1 MWLTDSSIGRKLVMS
16 ITGTCLVLFLLFHA
30 SMNLTLIFS
39 EDAYNW
45 ICSMLGANWYALIG
59 TAGLALLVLIHFVY
73 AFILTIQNRRARGN
87 DRYEVTARQEGVD
100 WESQNMLALG
110 IIIVGFLVLH
120 LANFWFKMQF
130 QEMTGLKTGA
140 FDPQNGA
147 AYVKYLFTGIYDP
160 AQVLE
165 GREGMLT
172 MSSWMHPVYCCLYL
186 VWLCALWFHLT
197 HGVWSAL
204 HTMGL
209 SSNIW
214 LPRIKVIGNVVAT
227 IVVLMFASVIVY
239 YLGMY
244 IGAACAA

>member
-30 SMNLTLIFS
+30 SMNLALIFS

-59 TAGLALLVLIHFVY
+59 TGVLALGVLLHMLFGV
-73 AFILTIQNRRARGN
+73 ILTIQNRRARGN
-87 DRYEVTARQEGVD
+87 DRYAVTARQEGVD

-110 IIIVGFLVLH
+110 IVILGFLVLH

-130 QEMTGLKTGA
+130 QEVTGLKTGA

-160 AQVLE
+160 AQVVN
-165 GREGMLT
+165 EGMLN
-172 MSSWMHPVYCCLYL
+172 MPGWLHPVYCCLYL
-186 VWLCALWFHLT
+186 VWLCAIWFHLT
-197 HGVWSAL
+197 HGIWSAM

-209 SSNIW
+209 SSNTW
-214 LPRIKVIGNVVAT
+214 LPRIKVIGNIVAT
-227 IVVLMFASVIVY
+227 IVVLMFAAVIFY

>member
-30 SMNLTLIFS
+30 SMNIALIFS

-45 ICSMLGANWYALIG
+45 ICRMLGANWYALIG
-59 TAGLALLVLIHFVY
+59 TAGLALLVLLHFVF
-73 AFILTIQNRRARGN
+73 AIILTVQNRRARGN
-87 DRYEVTARQEGVD
+87 DRYAIEDRQKGVD
-100 WESQNMLALG
+100 WESQNMLVLG
-110 IIIVGFLVLH
+110 IVVAGFIVLH

-130 QEMTGLKTGA
+130 QEVTGLKTGA

-147 AYVKYLFTGIYDP
+147 AYVKYLFTGLYDP
-160 AQVLE
+160 AQVVNPEL
-165 GREGMLT
+165 LT
-172 MSSWMHPVYCCLYL
+172 MPDWAHPLYCCLYL
-186 VWLCALWFHLT
+186 VWLLAIWFHLT

-214 LPRIKVIGNVVAT
+214 LPRIKVIGNIVAT
-227 IVVLMFASVIVY
+227 IVVLMFAAVVVY

-244 IGAACAA
+244 IGAKLA

>member
-59 TAGLALLVLIHFVY
+59 TAGLALLVLLHFVF
-73 AFILTIQNRRARGN
+73 AVILTIQNRRARGN
-87 DRYEVTARQEGVD
+87 DRYAIEDRQNGVD

-110 IIIVGFLVLH
+110 IVIAGFLVLH

-130 QEMTGLKTGA
+130 QEITGLKTGA

-147 AYVKYLFTGIYDP
+147 AYVKYLFTGLYDP
-160 AQVLE
+160 AQVVNPE
-165 GREGMLT
+165 FLT
-172 MSSWMHPVYCCLYL
+172 MPGWAHPLYCCLYL
-186 VWLCALWFHLT
+186 IWLCAIWFHLT
-197 HGVWSAL
+197 HGVWSAM

-209 SSNIW
+209 SSKTW
-214 LPRIKVIGNVVAT
+214 MPRIKVIGNVVAT
-227 IVVLMFASVIVY
+227 IVVLMFAAVIVY

-244 IGAACAA
+244 IGTQLA

>member
-1 MWLTDSSIGRKLVMS
+1 MS

-59 TAGLALLVLIHFVY
+59 TAVLALLVLIHFVY
-73 AFILTIQNRRARGN
+73 AFVLTIQNRRARGN
-87 DRYEVTARQEGVD
+87 DRYAVTARQEGVD
-100 WESQNMLALG
+100 WESQNMLVLG
-110 IIIVGFLVLH
+110 IIICGFLILH

-160 AQVLE
+160 AQVVN
-165 GREGMLT
+165 EGMLN
-172 MSSWMHPVYCCLYL
+172 MPDWAHPVYCCLYL
-186 VWLCALWFHLT
+186 IWLAAIWFHLT

-204 HTMGL
+204 QTMGL

-214 LPRIKVIGNVVAT
+214 LPRIKVIGNIVAT
-227 IVVLMFASVIVY
+227 IVVLMFAAVIFY

-244 IGAACAA
+244 IGVHCMA

>member
-1 MWLTDSSIGRKLVMS
+1 MS

-30 SMNLTLIFS
+30 SMNIALIFS

-45 ICSMLGANWYALIG
+45 ICRMLGANWYALIG
-59 TAGLALLVLIHFVY
+59 TAGLALLVLLHFVF
-73 AFILTIQNRRARGN
+73 AIILTVQNRRARGN
-87 DRYEVTARQEGVD
+87 DRYAIEDRQKGVD
-100 WESQNMLALG
+100 WESQNMLVLG
-110 IIIVGFLVLH
+110 IVVAGFLVLH

-130 QEMTGLKTGA
+130 QEVTGLKTGA

-147 AYVKYLFTGIYDP
+147 AYVKYLFTGLYDP
-160 AQVLE
+160 AQVVNPEL
-165 GREGMLT
+165 LT
-172 MSSWMHPVYCCLYL
+172 MPDWAHPLYCCLYL
-186 VWLCALWFHLT
+186 VWLLAIWFHLT

-214 LPRIKVIGNVVAT
+214 LPRIKVIGNIVAT
-227 IVVLMFASVIVY
+227 IVVLMFAAVVVY

-244 IGAACAA
+244 IGAKLA

>member
-30 SMNLTLIFS
+30 SMNIALIFS

-45 ICSMLGANWYALIG
+45 ICRMLGANWYALIG
-59 TAGLALLVLIHFVY
+59 TAGLALLVLLHFVF
-73 AFILTIQNRRARGN
+73 AIILTVQNRRARGN
-87 DRYEVTARQEGVD
+87 DRYAIEDRQKGVD
-100 WESQNMLALG
+100 WESQNMLVLG
-110 IIIVGFLVLH
+110 IVVAGFLVLH

-130 QEMTGLKTGA
+130 QEVTGLKTGA
-140 FDPQNGA
+140 FNPQNGA
-147 AYVKYLFTGIYDP
+147 AYVKYLFTGLYDP
-160 AQVLE
+160 AQVVNPEL
-165 GREGMLT
+165 LT
-172 MSSWMHPVYCCLYL
+172 MPDWAHPLYCCLYL
-186 VWLCALWFHLT
+186 VWLLAIWFHLT

-214 LPRIKVIGNVVAT
+214 LPRIKVIGNIVAT
-227 IVVLMFASVIVY
+227 IVVLMFAAVVVY

-244 IGAACAA
+244 IGAKLA

>member
-1 MWLTDSSIGRKLVMS
+1 MWLFNSSIGRKLVMS

-30 SMNLTLIFS
+30 SMNLALIFS

-45 ICSMLGANWYALIG
+45 ICQMLGANWYALVG
-59 TAGLALLVLIHFVY
+59 TAGLAFLVLVHFVY
-73 AFILTIQNRRARGN
+73 AFILTVQNRRARGN
-87 DRYEVTARQEGVD
+87 DRYAINDRQVGVD
-100 WESQNMLALG
+100 WESQNMLVLG
-110 IIIVGFLVLH
+110 IIVIGFLVLH

-130 QEMTGLKTGA
+130 QEVTGLKTGA

-147 AYVKYLFTGIYDP
+147 AYVKYLFAGICDP
-160 AQVLE
+160 ATVENPELLNMQ
-165 GREGMLT
+165 
-172 MSSWMHPVYCCLYL
+172 SWMHPVVCCLYL
-186 VWLCALWFHLT
+186 VWLGALWFHLT

-214 LPRIKVIGNVVAT
+214 MPRIKVIGNVIAT
-227 IVVLMFASVIVY
+227 IVCLMFAAVVIY

-244 IGAACAA
+244 FGANMAA

>member
-30 SMNLTLIFS
+30 SMNLALIFS

-45 ICSMLGANWYALIG
+45 ICRMLGANWYALIG
-59 TAGLALLVLIHFVY
+59 TAGLALLVLLHFVF
-73 AFILTIQNRRARGN
+73 AIILTVQNRRARGN
-87 DRYEVTARQEGVD
+87 DRYAIEDRQKGVD
-100 WESQNMLALG
+100 WESQNMLVLG
-110 IIIVGFLVLH
+110 IVVAGFLVLH

-130 QEMTGLKTGA
+130 QEVTGLKTGA

-147 AYVKYLFTGIYDP
+147 AYVKYLFTGLYDP
-160 AQVLE
+160 AQVVNPEL
-165 GREGMLT
+165 LT
-172 MSSWMHPVYCCLYL
+172 MPDWAHPLYCCLYL
-186 VWLCALWFHLT
+186 VWLLAIWFHLT

-214 LPRIKVIGNVVAT
+214 LPRIKVIGNIVAT
-227 IVVLMFASVIVY
+227 IVVLMFAAVVVY

-244 IGAACAA
+244 IGAKLA

>member
-30 SMNLTLIFS
+30 SMNIALIFS

-45 ICSMLGANWYALIG
+45 ICRMLGANWYALIG
-59 TAGLALLVLIHFVY
+59 TAGLALLVLFHFVF
-73 AFILTIQNRRARGN
+73 AIILTVQNRRARGN
-87 DRYEVTARQEGVD
+87 DRYAIEDRQKGVD
-100 WESQNMLALG
+100 WESQNMLVLG
-110 IIIVGFLVLH
+110 IVVAGFLVLH
-120 LANFWFKMQF
+120 LANLWFKMQF
-130 QEMTGLKTGA
+130 QEVTGLKTGA

-147 AYVKYLFTGIYDP
+147 AYVKYLFTGLYDP
-160 AQVLE
+160 AQVVNPEL
-165 GREGMLT
+165 LT
-172 MSSWMHPVYCCLYL
+172 MPDWAHPLYCCLYL
-186 VWLCALWFHLT
+186 VWLLAIWFHLT

-214 LPRIKVIGNVVAT
+214 LPRIKVIGNIVAT
-227 IVVLMFASVIVY
+227 IVVLMFAAVVVY

-244 IGAACAA
+244 IGAKLA

>member
-30 SMNLTLIFS
+30 SMNIALIFS

-45 ICSMLGANWYALIG
+45 ICRMLGANWYALIG
-59 TAGLALLVLIHFVY
+59 TAGLALLVLLHFVF
-73 AFILTIQNRRARGN
+73 AIILTVQNRRARGN
-87 DRYEVTARQEGVD
+87 DRYAIEDRQKGVD
-100 WESQNMLALG
+100 WESQNMLVLG
-110 IIIVGFLVLH
+110 IVVAGFIVLH

-130 QEMTGLKTGA
+130 QEVTELKTGA

-147 AYVKYLFTGIYDP
+147 AYVKYLFTGLYDP
-160 AQVLE
+160 AQVVNPEL
-165 GREGMLT
+165 LT
-172 MSSWMHPVYCCLYL
+172 MPDWAHPLYCCLYL
-186 VWLCALWFHLT
+186 VWLLAIWFHLT

-214 LPRIKVIGNVVAT
+214 LPRIKVIGNIVAT
-227 IVVLMFASVIVY
+227 IVVLMFAAVVVY

-244 IGAACAA
+244 IGAKLA

>member
-30 SMNLTLIFS
+30 SMNLALIFS

-45 ICSMLGANWYALIG
+45 ICRMLGANWYALIG
-59 TAGLALLVLIHFVY
+59 TAGLALLVLLHFVF
-73 AFILTIQNRRARGN
+73 AIILTVQNRRARGN
-87 DRYEVTARQEGVD
+87 DRYAIEDRQKGVD
-100 WESQNMLALG
+100 WESQNMLVLG
-110 IIIVGFLVLH
+110 IVVAGFIVLH

-130 QEMTGLKTGA
+130 QEVTELKTGA

-147 AYVKYLFTGIYDP
+147 AYVKYLFTGLYDP
-160 AQVLE
+160 AQVVNPEL
-165 GREGMLT
+165 LT
-172 MSSWMHPVYCCLYL
+172 MPDWAHPLYCCLYL
-186 VWLCALWFHLT
+186 VWLLAIWFHLT

-214 LPRIKVIGNVVAT
+214 LPRIKVIGNIVAT
-227 IVVLMFASVIVY
+227 IVVLMFAAVVVY

-244 IGAACAA
+244 IGAKLA

>member
-1 MWLTDSSIGRKLVMS
+1 MS

-45 ICSMLGANWYALIG
+45 ICRMLGANWYALIG
-59 TAGLALLVLIHFVY
+59 TAGLALLVLLHFVF
-73 AFILTIQNRRARGN
+73 AIILTVQNRRARGN
-87 DRYEVTARQEGVD
+87 DRYAIEDRQKGVD
-100 WESQNMLALG
+100 WESQNMLVLG
-110 IIIVGFLVLH
+110 IVVAGFLVLH

-130 QEMTGLKTGA
+130 QEVTGLKTGA

-147 AYVKYLFTGIYDP
+147 AYVKYLFTGLYDP
-160 AQVLE
+160 AQVVNPEL
-165 GREGMLT
+165 LT
-172 MSSWMHPVYCCLYL
+172 MPDWAHPLYCCLYL
-186 VWLCALWFHLT
+186 VWLLAIWFHLT

-214 LPRIKVIGNVVAT
+214 LPRIKVIGNIVAT
-227 IVVLMFASVIVY
+227 IVVLMFAAVVVY

-244 IGAACAA
+244 IGAKLA

>member
-16 ITGTCLVLFLLFHA
+16 ITGTCLVLFILFHA

-45 ICSMLGANWYALIG
+45 ICSMLGANWYALIA
-59 TAGLALLVLIHFVY
+59 TVILALGVLLHMMFGV
-73 AFILTIQNRRARGN
+73 ILTIQNRRARGN
-87 DRYEVTARQEGVD
+87 DRYAVTARQEGVD

-110 IIIVGFLVLH
+110 IMILGFIVLH

-130 QEMTGLKTGA
+130 QEVTELHTGA

-160 AQVLE
+160 EQVIE
-165 GREGMLT
+165 GRESLLT
-172 MSSWMHPVYCCLYL
+172 MHGWMHPVYCCLYL
-186 VWLCALWFHLT
+186 IWIAAIWFHLT
-197 HGVWSAL
+197 HGIWSAM

-214 LPRIKVIGNVVAT
+214 LPRIKVIGNIVAT
-227 IVVLMFASVIVY
+227 IICLMFASVIFY

-244 IGAACAA
+244 IGSVCAA

>member
-1 MWLTDSSIGRKLVMS
+1 MWLLNSSIGRKLVMS

-39 EDAYNW
+39 ENAYNW
-45 ICSMLGANWYALIG
+45 ICEMLGANWYALVG
-59 TAGLALLVLIHFVY
+59 TAGLAALVALHFLF
-73 AFILTIQNRRARGN
+73 AFWLTWQNRRARGN
-87 DRYEVTARQEGVD
+87 DRYEVTARQEGVH
-100 WESQNMLALG
+100 WESQNMLVLG
-110 IIIVGFLVLH
+110 IIVIGFLVLH

-130 QEMTGLKTGA
+130 QELTGLKTGA
-140 FDPQNGA
+140 FDPTNGA

-160 AQVLE
+160 AMIQE
-165 GREGMLT
+165 GYNFTPMA
-172 MSSWMHPVYCCLYL
+172 SWIHPVYCCLYL
-186 VWLCALWFHLT
+186 VWLGALWFHLT

-214 LPRIKVIGNVVAT
+214 MPRIKVIGNIVAT
-227 IVVLMFASVIVY
+227 LVVLMFAAVIFY

-244 IGAACAA
+244 IGSVCA

>member
-45 ICSMLGANWYALIG
+45 ICRMLGANWYALIG
-59 TAGLALLVLIHFVY
+59 TAGLALLVLLHFVF
-73 AFILTIQNRRARGN
+73 AIILTVQNRRARGN
-87 DRYEVTARQEGVD
+87 DRYAIEDRQKGVD
-100 WESQNMLALG
+100 WESQNMLVLG
-110 IIIVGFLVLH
+110 IVVAGFLVLH

-130 QEMTGLKTGA
+130 QEVTGLKTGA

-147 AYVKYLFTGIYDP
+147 AYVKYLFTGLYDP
-160 AQVLE
+160 AQVVNPEL
-165 GREGMLT
+165 LT
-172 MSSWMHPVYCCLYL
+172 MPDWAHPLYCCLYL
-186 VWLCALWFHLT
+186 GWLLAIWFHLT

-214 LPRIKVIGNVVAT
+214 LPRIKVIGNVIAT
-227 IVVLMFASVIVY
+227 IVVLMFAAVVFY
-239 YLGMY
+239 FLGMY
-244 IGAACAA
+244 IGAQMA

>member
-1 MWLTDSSIGRKLVMS
+1 MWLIDSSIGRKLVMG

-30 SMNLTLIFS
+30 SMNLALIFS

-45 ICSMLGANWYALIG
+45 ICRMLGANWYALVG
-59 TAGLALLVLIHFVY
+59 TAGLAFLVLVHFIY

-87 DRYEVTARQEGVD
+87 DRYAINDRQVGVD
-100 WESQNMLALG
+100 WESQNMLVLG
-110 IIIVGFLVLH
+110 IIVIGFLVLH

-130 QEMTGLKTGA
+130 QEMTGLQTGA
-140 FDPQNGA
+140 FDPQDGSS
-147 AYVKYLFTGIYDP
+147 YVKYLFAGVYDP
-160 AQVLE
+160 ALAVHGE
-165 GREGMLT
+165 PM
-172 MSSWMHPVYCCLYL
+172 MASWMHPVVCVLYL
-186 VWLCALWFHLT
+186 VWLGALWFHLT

-227 IVVLMFASVIVY
+227 IVVLMFAAVVVY
-239 YLGMY
+239 FLGMY
-244 IGAACAA
+244 VGAQMA

>member
-30 SMNLTLIFS
+30 SMNIALIFS

-45 ICSMLGANWYALIG
+45 ICRMLGANWYALIG
-59 TAGLALLVLIHFVY
+59 TAGLALLVLLHFVF
-73 AFILTIQNRRARGN
+73 AIILTVQNRRARGN
-87 DRYEVTARQEGVD
+87 DRYAIEDRQKGVD
-100 WESQNMLALG
+100 WESQNMLVLG
-110 IIIVGFLVLH
+110 IVVAGFLVLH
-120 LANFWFKMQF
+120 LANLWFKMQF
-130 QEMTGLKTGA
+130 QEVTGLKTGA

-147 AYVKYLFTGIYDP
+147 AYVKYLFTGLYDP
-160 AQVLE
+160 AQVVNPEL
-165 GREGMLT
+165 LT
-172 MSSWMHPVYCCLYL
+172 MPDWAHPLYCCLYL
-186 VWLCALWFHLT
+186 VWLLAIWFHLT

-214 LPRIKVIGNVVAT
+214 LPRIKVIGNIVAT
-227 IVVLMFASVIVY
+227 IVVLMFAAVVVY

-244 IGAACAA
+244 IGAKLA

>member
-30 SMNLTLIFS
+30 SMNIALIFS

-45 ICSMLGANWYALIG
+45 ICRMLGANWYALIG
-59 TAGLALLVLIHFVY
+59 TAGLALLVLLHFVF
-73 AFILTIQNRRARGN
+73 AIILTVQNRRARGN
-87 DRYEVTARQEGVD
+87 DRYAIEDRQKGVD
-100 WESQNMLALG
+100 WESQNMLVLG
-110 IIIVGFLVLH
+110 IVVAGFIVLH

-130 QEMTGLKTGA
+130 QEVTGLKTGA

-147 AYVKYLFTGIYDP
+147 AYVKYLFTGLYDP
-160 AQVLE
+160 AQVVNPEL
-165 GREGMLT
+165 LT
-172 MSSWMHPVYCCLYL
+172 MPDWAHPLYCCLYL
-186 VWLCALWFHLT
+186 VWLLAIWFHLT

-209 SSNIW
+209 SSNTW
-214 LPRIKVIGNVVAT
+214 LPRIKVIGNIVAT
-227 IVVLMFASVIVY
+227 IVVLMFAAVVVY

-244 IGAACAA
+244 IGAKLA

>member
-30 SMNLTLIFS
+30 SMNIALIFS

-45 ICSMLGANWYALIG
+45 ICRMLGANWYALIG
-59 TAGLALLVLIHFVY
+59 TAGLALLVLLHFVF
-73 AFILTIQNRRARGN
+73 AIILTVQNRRARGN
-87 DRYEVTARQEGVD
+87 DRYAIEDRQKGVD
-100 WESQNMLALG
+100 WESQNMLVLG
-110 IIIVGFLVLH
+110 IVVAGFLVLH

-130 QEMTGLKTGA
+130 QEVTELKTGA

-147 AYVKYLFTGIYDP
+147 AYVKYLFTGLYDP
-160 AQVLE
+160 AQVVNPEL
-165 GREGMLT
+165 LT
-172 MSSWMHPVYCCLYL
+172 MPDWAHPLYCCLYL
-186 VWLCALWFHLT
+186 VWLLAIWFHLT

-214 LPRIKVIGNVVAT
+214 LPRIKVIGNIVAT
-227 IVVLMFASVIVY
+227 IVVLMFAAVVVY

-244 IGAACAA
+244 IGAKLA

>member
-45 ICSMLGANWYALIG
+45 ICRMLGANWYALIG
-59 TAGLALLVLIHFVY
+59 TAGLALLVLLHFVF
-73 AFILTIQNRRARGN
+73 AIILTVQNRRARGN
-87 DRYEVTARQEGVD
+87 DRYAIEDRQKGVD
-100 WESQNMLALG
+100 WESQNMLVLG
-110 IIIVGFLVLH
+110 IVVAGFLVLH

-130 QEMTGLKTGA
+130 QEVTGLKTGA

-147 AYVKYLFTGIYDP
+147 AYVKYLFTGLYDP
-160 AQVLE
+160 AQVVNPEL
-165 GREGMLT
+165 LT
-172 MSSWMHPVYCCLYL
+172 MPDWAHPLYCCLYL
-186 VWLCALWFHLT
+186 VWLLAIWFHLT

-209 SSNIW
+209 SSNTW
-214 LPRIKVIGNVVAT
+214 LPRIKVIGNIVAT
-227 IVVLMFASVIVY
+227 IVVLMFAAVVVY

-244 IGAACAA
+244 IGAKLA